1 MWRRER
7 MNQTKKRDQISFQTS
22 VVLEEYY
29 DMMEEKNKKKQQLVS
44 DITKWKYMTKVN
56 RAMNKR
62 NN

>member
-1 MWRRER
+1 